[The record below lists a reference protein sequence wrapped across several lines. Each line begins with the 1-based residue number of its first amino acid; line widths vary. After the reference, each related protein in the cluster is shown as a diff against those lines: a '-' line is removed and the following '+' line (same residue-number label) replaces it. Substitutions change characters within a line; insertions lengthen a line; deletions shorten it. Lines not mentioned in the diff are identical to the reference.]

1 MSKSHHL
8 ILVKKESIV
17 RFWSIQL
24 LWIRGDYQTQW
35 LDDFQINQVKVLSSS
50 HQVCSSDFQNTF
62 VSIFPR
68 GTKMKYTSSFRKANS
83 CCCCRQI
90 RLSSDL
96 HTCSEEQMHS
106 VAIAVISLTT
116 CFLSFISKLV
126 VKIDILN
133 LGLLYSSLSF
143 YELDILFKE

>member
-8 ILVKKESIV
+8 ILVKKESIA

-35 LDDFQINQVKVLSSS
+35 LDAFQINQVKVLSSS
-50 HQVCSSDFQNTF
+50 HQVCSSTF
-62 VSIFPR
+62 KVHLFPHSHEAQR
-68 GTKMKYTSSFRKANS
+68 WSRPARSPKQT